1 MEVLG
6 RPRSK
11 KAGVYVLG
19 GLLIS
24 DPIQPVDRRS
34 LIRRNT
40 VRQPHHSTCIAW
52 APSLIHIYHSPTMHL
67 PLRHLLTTLLLLTL
81 APPTLSARSTATSFC
96 KCICFNNSTII
107 ALNPPSPSHSTSP
120 RSHNPLP
127 RSPASPPPSKPHP
140 VTRDSPNH
148 LSCSNCNRAFCLEQN
163 LRICKEA
170 KEEDVFATCFQR
182 DSVKDETVVIVF
194 LIATIGLLGWAA
206 VKPWVERVREGRY
219 LPLSSTGVGGP
230 ASQDGGGIRS
240 LNNRG
245 GQQSALGRD
254 ESSSGG

>member
-19 GLLIS
+19 GVLVS
-24 DPIQPVDRRS
+24 DPIQPVGRRS

-52 APSLIHIYHSPTMHL
+52 APSLIDIYHSPTMHL

-81 APPTLSARSTATSFC
+81 TPPTLSARSTATSFC

-107 ALNPPSPSHSTSP
+107 ALNPPSPSPSHPTSP
-120 RSHNPLP
+120 RSPNPL
-127 RSPASPPPSKPHP
+127 PPSKPHP
-140 VTRDSPNH
+140 VTRDSPSH

-206 VKPWVERVREGRY
+206 VRPWVERVREGRY
-219 LPLSSTGVGGP
+219 LPLSSTGVGGS
-230 ASQDGGGIRS
+230 AAREGGGLGGIGS
-240 LNNRG
+240 GGRG
-245 GQQSALGRD
+245 GQQSVLGRG